1 MLCDSPQM
9 QPTCNLLQRLRA
21 YTHRAFIK
29 IPDTFYRSA
38 DGTSSL
44 AVILSLPFL
53 WMQDT
58 CSREKLEGFLRE
70 FGLKKI
76 KLAQMEENVAKLEAS
91 EAWNFS
97 SLSSGLATCS
107 QEAQREQ
114 ERWFAVALLAK
125 RKLQNIS
132 FPVASSH

>member
-1 MLCDSPQM
+1 MLLLCDSPQM

-76 KLAQMEENVAKLEAS
+76 KLAQMEETWLN
-91 EAWNFS
+91 
-97 SLSSGLATCS
+97 
-107 QEAQREQ
+107 
-114 ERWFAVALLAK
+114 
-125 RKLQNIS
+125 
-132 FPVASSH
+132 